1 MSNSNRDINAKLF
14 QAVKKGD
21 INEVR
26 RLISEEANVNAED
39 DDEKTPL
46 HFAAENG
53 HEEVVKALL
62 NKGANVNAT
71 DNKEE
76 TPFDLTTNEKIKTLL
91 QNTAELLKVAKSGD
105 IQKVNSLIN
114 EGANVNATDQNGK
127 TPLHWA
133 AVKGHKEAVEAL
145 LGKEGIDVN
154 LADKKKDTPLHSVLK
169 KDNIDINVLNA
180 LLGAEGINVNI
191 KDELRKWTPL
201 HWAVV
206 KGHKE
211 VVKALLGKDGINVNI
226 GGQYGKKTPLH
237 LAAQN
242 NNKEVVEA
250 LLDKGAN
257 VNAEDDKGETPLDLA
272 TNQDIQTLLQNTAEL
287 LEVAKSGNIQKV
299 NSLINE
305 GASVNATDQNGQ
317 TPLHLAAKN
326 GHEEVVKALLNKG
339 ANVNA
344 KDNDEQTPLNL
355 APNGDIRTLLIDTAL
370 LEAVKKGEID
380 KVKSLIREGADVNAL
395 DTNLNNS
402 LYWAVKNNHST
413 TAEVLLD
420 NGADLHTFDPSR
432 ERDVLSRYQEI
443 ETEHSKNSLHL
454 VAKLGNLEA
463 VQDLLGKG
471 ANVNAQNDKGETPLD
486 LATDDKIKT
495 LLQNA
500 EKSNPVDESLKDSEG
515 VQKEKEEEDVAPK
528 EPAQPVAPKEPAQP
542 VSKEPA
548 QPVSKEPAQPV
559 STEPVQ
565 TEEQPSS
572 FFGSL
577 FGILIKPFSL
587 IGSFFCSFFSWLFGS
602 DEPIQSSSESDQPV
616 MLESLD
622 NQVDNN
628 II

>member
-53 HEEVVKALL
+53 HEEEVKALL

-191 KDELRKWTPL
+191 KDELGKWTPL

>member
-191 KDELRKWTPL
+191 KDELGKWTPL

-380 KVKSLIREGADVNAL
+380 KVESLIREGADVNAL